1 MLPANDRL
9 RCGPTLAFAAATLV
23 LAFASLAPRFPQTGA
38 DELEIEFI
46 GNMAFRLGDG
56 ATTLYSDFPYRSG
69 AFGYMTYDLP
79 LAGLGD
85 GASLITHEHA
95 DHWDAQ
101 LFAQTRLELIAHP
114 SIAARVPSERVL
126 SWDERISY
134 GGIEIEPI
142 ATEHTPSH
150 RSYLVHWRGLR
161 LYFTGDTESTAELL
175 AQHDLDVAFV
185 SPWLVRALAEEGREV
200 GTELLVIYH
209 HTEGEAVPEI
219 QRQVQPSQGQRL
231 RVAFP

>member
-161 LYFTGDTESTAELL
+161 LYFTGDTESTAEPPRSARPRCGVCLSL
-175 AQHDLDVAFV
+175 AGARARRGG
-185 SPWLVRALAEEGREV
+185 SRKSVRNCWSSITTPKAKRCPRSNGRCN
-200 GTELLVIYH
+200 
-209 HTEGEAVPEI
+209 
-219 QRQVQPSQGQRL
+219 
-231 RVAFP
+231 RVKDSG